1 MRKSIL
7 SHLSTEELERYSCQ
21 IRLPELGTD
30 GQALLKSKSVLIVG
44 AGGLGS
50 PAAYYLTCAGV
61 GRLGIV
67 DNDQVSLSNLQR
79 QILYDTNNLQEKKV
93 VAASKRLGQLND
105 KIQIEI
111 KEQRLEAH
119 NAEELCRSFDLVLDC
134 SDNLSCRYA
143 INDACLELGLP
154 WIYGGIHRF
163 QAQLAIFNGSPC
175 FRCLFKEDK
184 NIELVDCASGGVFG
198 ALAGTIGCLQALE
211 SIKYLTGIA
220 SPLQGNLGLLDL
232 QSYTLLKVPLS
243 ASPDCHCARAQH
255 QTRSLHCA
263 TSALH
268 PAKPIT
274 AREISPETLKQQLD
288 QKTQP
293 ILLDVRESKE
303 RQGMRFK
310 ESLWLPLQEL
320 EEAQSHHLL
329 NTDSPIVIYCRSG
342 QRSRR
347 AQELLLSRG
356 FKQVLNLTGGILSW
370 YQKFQDLYLDSD
382 LNTPLT
388 CNQETEQDLQ

>member
-7 SHLSTEELERYSCQ
+7 SQLSTEELERYSCQ

-30 GQALLKSKSVLIVG
+30 GQALLRSKSVLIVG

-61 GRLGIV
+61 GRLGLV

-93 VAASKRLGQLND
+93 IAASKRLGQLNE

-111 KEQRLEAH
+111 KDIRLEAH
-119 NAEELCRSFDLVLDC
+119 NAKELCRSFDLILDC

-163 QAQLAIFNGSPC
+163 QAQLAVFKGSPC
-175 FRCLFKEDK
+175 FRCLFKEDE

-198 ALAGTIGCLQALE
+198 ALAGTVGCLQALE
-211 SIKYLTGIA
+211 AIKFLTGIS

-232 QSYTLLKVPLS
+232 QSYDLLKIPLT
-243 ASPDCHCARAQH
+243 ASPDCHCTKTQ
-255 QTRSLHCA
+255 QEP
-263 TSALH
+263 H
-268 PAKPIT
+268 PHHAVTTPTKPRPIT
-274 AREISPETLKQQLD
+274 AREISSETLKQQLD
-288 QKTQP
+288 EKTQP

-320 EEAQSHHLL
+320 EEAQNHHLL

-370 YQKFQDLYLDSD
+370 YQKFQDLYLESD
-382 LNTPLT
+382 LKITHE
-388 CNQETEQDLQ
+388 QETEQELE